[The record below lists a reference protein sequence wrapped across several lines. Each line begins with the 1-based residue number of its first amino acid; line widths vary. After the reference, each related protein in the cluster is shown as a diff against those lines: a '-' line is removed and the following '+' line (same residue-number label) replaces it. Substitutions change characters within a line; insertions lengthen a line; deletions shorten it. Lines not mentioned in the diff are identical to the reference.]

1 MITAGTSRNG
11 RIFGTDLT
19 ALRQDPD
26 ESAHYM
32 GYLVLQSGDQKN
44 FMIIDGQQKFTT
56 LSLVILAVA
65 KHLQTLSADGI
76 DAKNNL

>member
-1 MITAGTSRNG
+1 
-11 RIFGTDLT
+11 
-19 ALRQDPD
+19 
-26 ESAHYM
+26 M

-56 LSLVILAVA
+56 LSLVILAAA